1 MRNWKI
7 FDWIKFSAIIIP
19 IISGSVYIGRSLAQ
33 TKENTKDIDAIE
45 KKLSQQDIE
54 TRNLYLMVQRNI
66 WIDSVMFVNQ
76 ARIMKKM
83 GLE

>member
-1 MRNWKI
+1 MKNWKI
-7 FDWIKFSAIIIP
+7 FDWLKLSAIIFP
-19 IISGSVYIGRSLAQ
+19 IISGSVYVGRSMSQ
-33 TKENTKDIDAIE
+33 TRENTKDIDVIE

-54 TRNLYLMVQRNI
+54 TRNLYLMIQRNI